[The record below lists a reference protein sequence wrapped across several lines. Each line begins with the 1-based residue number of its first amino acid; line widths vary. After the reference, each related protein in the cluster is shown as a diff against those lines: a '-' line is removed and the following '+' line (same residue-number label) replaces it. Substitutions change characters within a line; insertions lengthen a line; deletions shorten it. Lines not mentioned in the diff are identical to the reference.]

1 MIEKLNKQILAK
13 GPPGLITRK
22 SRDTLWKFGI
32 RGDPPVIYFS
42 RGDPPRHR
50 KDGFRQIIWFL
61 TLSKIAGYNRRKG
74 KGMPF

>member
-1 MIEKLNKQILAK
+1 MIEKLKKQILAK
-13 GPPGLITRK
+13 GPPGLNTRK
-22 SRDTLWKFGI
+22 SRDTQWKFGV

-42 RGDPPRHR
+42 RGDPPNHR
-50 KDGFRQIIWFL
+50 KDGSGLIIWFL